1 MELSEMSSY
10 SLIYLWYSW
19 TILFEKV
26 ISTLLKCTSRNYYDK
41 VGSGSYFVIRV
52 RWWGWCLSGG
62 NHDEEHSPYIG

>member
-1 MELSEMSSY
+1 MILRS
-10 SLIYLWYSW
+10 
-19 TILFEKV
+19 LFEKV

>member
-1 MELSEMSSY
+1 MQLSMDFFKILCSQK
-10 SLIYLWYSW
+10 